1 MSWWSTSATETS
13 KRART
18 RSFRPFSTWRLP
30 LSESTSGRCSSII
43 PSATRAALT
52 SPPAAALQRAGDLF
66 GREHFEHVARQDPGD
81 GVDADAA
88 LLTVRHLAHVVLEAL
103 ERGDRPRAEDRV
115 AAAHAHLGAPHDLAL
130 GHVGARDRPQ
140 LGDDEDLSHLRAA
153 DDRLADLRREHA
165 GQDRKSTRLNSSHRC
180 ISYSVLCL
188 Q

>member
-30 LSESTSGRCSSII
+30 LSESTSGRCRSII

-103 ERGDRPRAEDRV
+103 ERGDRPRAERSGV
-115 AAAHAHLGAPHDLAL
+115 RHRRQIGRAH
-130 GHVGARDRPQ
+130 V
-140 LGDDEDLSHLRAA
+140 
-153 DDRLADLRREHA
+153 
-165 GQDRKSTRLNSSHRC
+165 
-180 ISYSVLCL
+180 
-188 Q
+188 